1 MAREIRIFNFCWDK
15 FVLAYKIT
23 CCNISVVSALERNE
37 KRRHVIGVSLKKKK
51 INYREGV
58 GSPRSIVKQK
68 LALQRRCTFVTAA
81 TVPKKSHTCFFSVIC
96 SSDQPRSLVFR
107 ASGY

>member
-23 CCNISVVSALERNE
+23 CCNVSVVSALERNE

-51 INYREGV
+51 LIIERGWGV
-58 GSPRSIVKQK
+58 PD
-68 LALQRRCTFVTAA
+68 L
-81 TVPKKSHTCFFSVIC
+81 
-96 SSDQPRSLVFR
+96 
-107 ASGY
+107 